1 MKTAAHIA
9 LTPTSKKLPDSKI
22 FFIGTGCLKSV
33 IENPLKIVKKNLKDL
48 IQTTIEY
55 STTNFPVSQLSKLIC
70 LKIIF
75 DCILRSNIC
84 LRSADV
90 HCFISSQFDIRV
102 IHYVLHN
109 LSDIILLYKICM
121 FTSMGTLRRRPVRIY
136 QAQNYRFLGGFKVFL
151 EMPKLTLVSKLESL
165 IRGIFSCR

>member
-22 FFIGTGCLKSV
+22 FFIGTGCLKSL
-33 IENPLKIVKKNLKDL
+33 IENPLTTVKKKLKVL

-55 STTNFPVSQLSKLIC
+55 STTNFPVSQFSKLIC

-90 HCFISSQFDIRV
+90 HCFISSQFGIRV